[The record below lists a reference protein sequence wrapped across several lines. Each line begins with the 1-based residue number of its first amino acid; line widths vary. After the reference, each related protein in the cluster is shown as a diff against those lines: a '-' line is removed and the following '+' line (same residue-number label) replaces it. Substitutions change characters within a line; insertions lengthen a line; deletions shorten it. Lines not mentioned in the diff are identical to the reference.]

1 MVGGGVALFVRL
13 NSDTSVHNQVMADI
27 ILVSFGALFTA
38 TIATSL
44 LVGLCL
50 RRIYWNPEPSVA
62 VHLFVIVLG
71 AVGVFFIILGWS
83 LILFLTKEVLGTVM
97 VFLYAV
103 FFSLIVAFPIMT
115 ESTRTENDKGVSQQ

>member
-1 MVGGGVALFVRL
+1 MVAGGVALFVRL

-62 VHLFVIVLG
+62 AHLFVIVLG

-97 VFLYAV
+97 VFLCAV
-103 FFSLIVAFPIMT
+103 FFSLIVAFPILT
-115 ESTRTENDKGVSQQ
+115 ESARTESDNGV

>member
-1 MVGGGVALFVRL
+1 MVAGGVALFVRL

-50 RRIYWNPEPSVA
+50 RRIYWNPEPSIA
-62 VHLFVIVLG
+62 AHLFVIVLG

-97 VFLYAV
+97 VFLCAV
-103 FFSLIVAFPIMT
+103 FFSLIVAFPILT
-115 ESTRTENDKGVSQQ
+115 ESARTESDNGV

>member
-1 MVGGGVALFVRL
+1 MVAGCVAFFVRL
-13 NSDTSVHNQVMADI
+13 NSDISVHDQVMADI

-50 RRIYWNPEPSVA
+50 RRIYWNPEPSIA
-62 VHLFVIVLG
+62 AHLFVIVLG

-97 VFLYAV
+97 VFLCAV
-103 FFSLIVAFPIMT
+103 FFSLIVAFPILT
-115 ESTRTENDKGVSQQ
+115 ESARTESDNGV

>member
-1 MVGGGVALFVRL
+1 
-13 NSDTSVHNQVMADI
+13 MADI

-50 RRIYWNPEPSVA
+50 RRIYWNPEPSIA
-62 VHLFVIVLG
+62 AHLFVIVLG

-97 VFLYAV
+97 VFLCAV
-103 FFSLIVAFPIMT
+103 FFSLIVAFPILT
-115 ESTRTENDKGVSQQ
+115 ESARTESDNGV

>member
-1 MVGGGVALFVRL
+1 MVAGGVALFVRL

-38 TIATSL
+38 TIATSF

-50 RRIYWNPEPSVA
+50 RRIYWNPEPSIA
-62 VHLFVIVLG
+62 AHLFVIVLG

-97 VFLYAV
+97 VFLCAV
-103 FFSLIVAFPIMT
+103 FFSLIVAFPILT
-115 ESTRTENDKGVSQQ
+115 ESARTESDNGV